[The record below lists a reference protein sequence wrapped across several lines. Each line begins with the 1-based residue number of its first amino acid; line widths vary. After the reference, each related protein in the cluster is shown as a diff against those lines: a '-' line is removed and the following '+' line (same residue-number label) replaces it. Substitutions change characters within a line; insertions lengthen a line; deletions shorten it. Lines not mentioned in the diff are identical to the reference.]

1 MTLQGRRCCRTLP
14 GPASPVAGWI
24 RAKGGYVKLLC
35 NVVAGLES
43 PLEEGR
49 TAVFLLLLCCS
60 SCPIWGTRLGR
71 FPEQAGVQVSKQWV
85 VFA

>member
-1 MTLQGRRCCRTLP
+1 M
-14 GPASPVAGWI
+14 
-24 RAKGGYVKLLC
+24 KLLC

-60 SCPIWGTRLGR
+60 SCPIWGTRLER

-85 VFA
+85 VFARYQSLKRLGVVAHVSSRHCILLPP